1 MKNLKYCN
9 VKEILEGTGIVNVK
23 ESTKTGGLRFPVYL
37 SPRMEEADIEVLELS
52 VRSYNCM
59 KRAGI
64 STIGELCERIHS
76 SSDLKTIRNCGST
89 SVAEIMDNLFAYN
102 YNSLKPERRAGYIAK
117 VIEMNS
123 RGTM

>member
-1 MKNLKYCN
+1 MKKTKYCN
-9 VKEILEGTGIVNVK
+9 VVEIMEGTGLVDVK
-23 ESTKTGGLRFPVYL
+23 ESAKARGLKFPVYL
-37 SPRMEEADIEVLELS
+37 SPKMEAADIEVLELS

-89 SVAEIMDNLFAYN
+89 SVAEIMDSLFAYN

-117 VIEMNS
+117 VIEMNC
-123 RGTM
+123 RG